1 MIYDNL
7 ANFRRYAGI
16 APEYWVRAF
25 TFLEQLTPTTPE
37 GRYELEGDR
46 LYLLVQRYEVQP
58 DSSHPAEVHRRYLD
72 VQLPVVVLPCLC
84 PSAVEAVPFQ
94 VVVEPGGD
102 EVAPAP
108 HEVDFFFRDAYRFE
122 CLYLPGELAGEPFGV
137 GGAVAVGEGVFH
149 LRTGKV
155 VDDRAAHGEL
165 V

>member
-72 VQLPVVVLPCLC
+72 VQLLLDGVETIYQQPLPANWNEATFNQAGDIGFFPFERESATPLRLYPGVFAAFFPGEGHRPRCGSQLQTVRKVVVK
-84 PSAVEAVPFQ
+84 
-94 VVVEPGGD
+94 
-102 EVAPAP
+102 
-108 HEVDFFFRDAYRFE
+108 
-122 CLYLPGELAGEPFGV
+122 
-137 GGAVAVGEGVFH
+137 
-149 LRTGKV
+149 LRL
-155 VDDRAAHGEL
+155 D
-165 V
+165 